1 MTDFD
6 VVVVGAG
13 PAGSTAARYAAAGG
27 ARTLLL
33 ERNDEL
39 GIPVRCGELLPSTAT
54 LKAMFPSVPDIEP
67 LFDFPDRCISRKISG
82 LSLYSPS
89 GKEYQLELDCC
100 SVGRAKLDGHLAAE
114 AVSAGAELRTGVKA
128 RSFSF
133 AGEEVCVETEEDTLR
148 AGVLIGA
155 DGPMSLVRRSLD
167 IESPFLHP
175 CVQYTI
181 PGDHG
186 DSAELHF
193 SGRMPGGHAWLVPK
207 SNGANIGL
215 EARSR
220 TSLWR
225 LLDELV
231 FEMGIFD
238 RPKIETEGLIEVSG
252 PVPTTVSGRALL
264 VGDAAGQLLAFSGW
278 GIPTAII
285 CGRAAGETAASFIKN
300 GSALA
305 TYEKRWKAEVGEP
318 LMNSLWVRRRME
330 RLSFSGLTMELA
342 FAFLR
347 RWGIRRALGCK
358 KPAG

>member
-6 VVVVGAG
+6 VLVVGAG
-13 PAGSTAARYAAAGG
+13 PAGSTAARFAAAGG

-33 ERNDEL
+33 EKSDEV
-39 GIPVRCGELLPSTAT
+39 GIPVRCGELLPSVTA
-54 LKAMFPSVPDIEP
+54 LKKLFPSAPDMEA
-67 LFDFPDRCISRKISG
+67 LFDIPDRCLSRRLAG

-89 GKEYQLELDCC
+89 GKEYRLELECF
-100 SVGRAKLDGHLAAE
+100 SVWRAKLDALLASE

-128 RSFSF
+128 RALSFSD
-133 AGEEVCVETEEDTLR
+133 GEVQVETDDDIITT
-148 AGVLIGA
+148 GVLIGA
-155 DGPMSLVRRSLD
+155 DGPMSLVRRALD

-181 PGDHG
+181 TGEHG

-193 SGRMPGGHAWLVPK
+193 NSRIPGGHAWLVPK

-215 EARSR
+215 EARSQ

-225 LLDELV
+225 VLDELV

-238 RPKIETEGLIEVSG
+238 RPRIETEGLLEVSG
-252 PVPTTVSGRALL
+252 PVPTTVSGRTLL
-264 VGDAAGQLLAFSGW
+264 VGDAAGQILAFNGW

-285 CGRAAGETAASFIKN
+285 CGRAAGETAAGFLE
-300 GSALA
+300 GRLPLQE
-305 TYEKRWKAEVGEP
+305 YEKRWKAEVGEP
-318 LMNSLWVRRRME
+318 LLNSMWVRRRME

-342 FAFLR
+342 FSFLHKR
-347 RWGIRRALGCK
+347 GIQKALGCRGPK
-358 KPAG
+358 G